1 MRAIVVRAPGGPE
14 QMVVEEVP
22 VPEPD
27 AGEVLIKVA
36 AAGVNRAD
44 LLQRAGKYPPPAGAS
59 PILGLEVAGTI
70 ASVGSGVSHWRV
82 GDAVCALVTGG
93 GYAEYCVA
101 PAPQCL
107 PVPTGM
113 SMVDAAS
120 LPEALFTVW
129 SNVFDRVHLASG
141 ETILIHGGSS
151 GIGTAAIQLAHVFG
165 ARVVTTAGTDEKCAA
180 CLGLGADVALNYR
193 TTDWAA
199 LAGPVDVILDM
210 VGAPYFAR
218 NVSLLKVDG
227 RLANIA
233 HVEGDS
239 RAELDLRTVLVRRLT
254 VTGSTLRPRSVA
266 WKGGVAHE
274 LRERVW
280 PLLEQGKVRAVIDS
294 TYPLADAPEA
304 HRRLDAGAH
313 IGKVVL
319 TV

>member
-1 MRAIVVRAPGGPE
+1 
-14 QMVVEEVP
+14 MVVEEVP
-22 VPEPD
+22 VPEPG
-27 AGEVLIKVA
+27 AGEVLVKVA

-70 ASVGSGVSHWRV
+70 ASVGSGSADWRV

-107 PVPTGM
+107 PVPVRMSVAM
-113 SMVDAAS
+113 SMIEAAS

-129 SNVFDRVHLASG
+129 SNVFDRVHLAPG

-210 VGAPYFAR
+210 VGAPYFSK

-233 HVEGDS
+233 HLDGDS

-254 VTGSTLRPRSVA
+254 VTGATIRPRSVA
-266 WKGGVAHE
+266 WKGQVARE

-280 PLLEQGKVRAVIDS
+280 PLLEQGKIRAVIDS

-304 HRRLDAGAH
+304 HRRLDSGSH

>member
-1 MRAIVVRAPGGPE
+1 
-14 QMVVEEVP
+14 MVVEEVP
-22 VPEPD
+22 VPAPG
-27 AGEVLIKVA
+27 AGEVLVKVA

-70 ASVGSGVSHWRV
+70 ASVGSGSADWRV

-107 PVPTGM
+107 PVPVRMSVEM
-113 SMVDAAS
+113 SMVEAAS

-129 SNVFDRVHLASG
+129 SNVFDRVHLAPG

-210 VGAPYFAR
+210 VGAPYFSR

-233 HVEGDS
+233 HVDGDS

-254 VTGSTLRPRSVA
+254 VTGSTIRPRTVA
-266 WKGGVAHE
+266 WKGRVARE
-274 LRERVW
+274 LCERVW

-304 HRRLDAGAH
+304 HRRLDSGAH